1 MNVEDQSL
9 RSEAF
14 LEDVIPHLPADLSV
28 EQSAAIEHK
37 TKIEESR
44 SQIEIGDTE
53 MQHRLE
59 NSEGYSHIDQLNS
72 EIVVPEDIKSTVH
85 QLDKS
90 IMSQFDAVSLYTQY
104 IEQR

>member
-1 MNVEDQSL
+1 M

-53 MQHRLE
+53 MQNRLE
-59 NSEGYSHIDQLNS
+59 NSEGYSHID
-72 EIVVPEDIKSTVH
+72 
-85 QLDKS
+85 
-90 IMSQFDAVSLYTQY
+90 
-104 IEQR
+104 